1 MSRYRVKLGEEILDV
16 DGLPGLVALAVAGRL
31 GPEDP
36 VFIPATNR
44 WHYARSVRQLREY
57 FPGVP
62 ASSPAMPIEA
72 RQEPEPHSEE
82 SDGGDAKVLT
92 LRRGRWTAD
101 GKGIEVPVFS
111 YEIDADPPLPLRLIV
126 LTAGGTLFALAT
138 WLYLFGYSAYV
149 QRRAATETPSTS
161 RSVLPAHSPIP
172 TPPLRATATPDAP
185 AAVASDAPAQP
196 ASAPNPLPA
205 FDGIA
210 VHTRVATEPLTPVT
224 RPDQFGNAMR
234 ADLTR
239 LAIPIREIALVA
251 TKGTRDSAVP
261 FALRIDYVPGDKS
274 DAVATAKARYAIVV
288 MAGRRI
294 AQLHLSVKS
303 FHLRTLAGKNVAS
316 DVEIPLDLAGRAWSG
331 TAQADEVS
339 ALFAGK

>member
-1 MSRYRVKLGEEILDV
+1 M
-16 DGLPGLVALAVAGRL
+16 A
-31 GPEDP
+31 
-36 VFIPATNR
+36 
-44 WHYARSVRQLREY
+44 
-57 FPGVP
+57 
-62 ASSPAMPIEA
+62 
-72 RQEPEPHSEE
+72 
-82 SDGGDAKVLT
+82 DGGDAKVLT

-101 GKGIEVPVFS
+101 GKGVEVPVFS
-111 YEIDADPPLPLRLIV
+111 YDIDADPPLPLRMIV
-126 LTAGGTLFALAT
+126 LTVCGALLALAS
-138 WLYLFGYSAYV
+138 WLYLYGYSAYV
-149 QRRAATETPSTS
+149 EKKVAAETPPAS
-161 RSVLPAHSPIP
+161 SVLLPAHPPVSTAPVRADA
-172 TPPLRATATPDAP
+172 TPNATATIAQ
-185 AAVASDAPAQP
+185 VAT
-196 ASAPNPLPA
+196 PLPPSTPKPLPV

-210 VHTRVATEPLTPVT
+210 VHSRVATEPLNTVT

-251 TKGTRDSAVP
+251 TKGARDSAVP
-261 FALRIDYVPGDKS
+261 FALRIDYVPGEKS
-274 DAVATAKARYAIVV
+274 DAVAKAKARYAIVV

>member
-1 MSRYRVKLGEEILDV
+1 MSRYRVKLGEEILEV
-16 DGLPGLVALAVAGRL
+16 DGLPGLIALAVAGRL

-57 FPGVP
+57 FPGAP
-62 ASSPAMPIEA
+62 ASSPAMQIET
-72 RQEPEPHSEE
+72 RQEPEPQSEE

-101 GKGIEVPVFS
+101 GKGVEVPVFT
-111 YEIDADPPLPLRLIV
+111 YDIDADPPLPLRMFV
-126 LTAGGTLFALAT
+126 LTAGGALFVLAV
-138 WLYLFGYSAYV
+138 WLYLYGYSAYV
-149 QRRAATETPSTS
+149 ERKITAATPPAS
-161 RSVLPAHSPIP
+161 SVLLPAHSPVS
-172 TPPLRATATPDAP
+172 TPPLP
-185 AAVASDAPAQP
+185 AATT
-196 ASAPNPLPA
+196 ASAAGTITRVATPLPA
-205 FDGIA
+205 PTPKPLPVFDGIA
-210 VHTRVATEPLTPVT
+210 VHTRVATEPLNTVT

-239 LAIPIREIALVA
+239 LAIPIREIVLVA
-251 TKGTRDSAVP
+251 TKGTRDAAVP
-261 FALRIDYVPGDKS
+261 FALRVDYVPGEKS